1 MKKKISL
8 LLTAL
13 LLGAVLSAC
22 GNNTEE
28 KPGNEN
34 TAGTSVEEQVLVYRS
49 NTTLADLEAYLLEKG
64 VLDGERTEVEA
75 EKVGAVDGFGYQD
88 SNVEIYEYDTDSSAY
103 DALATGGCIGFT
115 FPETETKPAETVG
128 PISAETVNRQY
139 VMIATGDVSRE
150 LRNTFGNFDR

>member
-8 LLTAL
+8 LLTAF
-13 LLGAVLSAC
+13 LLGAALSAC
-22 GNNTEE
+22 GSNAEE

-34 TAGTSVEEQVLVYRS
+34 TAGTPVEEQVLVYRS

-88 SNVEIYEYDTDSSAY
+88 SNVEIYEYDTDSPHMTHWQKEAVSA
-103 DALATGGCIGFT
+103 LLFLQQ
-115 FPETETKPAETVG
+115 KPDL
-128 PISAETVNRQY
+128 PKQ
-139 VMIATGDVSRE
+139 
-150 LRNTFGNFDR
+150 